1 MQYWEYTYKAVAARF
16 ARTSVSDIMQY
27 WEYTYKAVAAGFART
42 SVGDYHRLLDIT
54 EHFKMIPA
62 P

>member
-1 MQYWEYTYKAVAARF
+1 MQYWEYTYKAVAAR
-16 ARTSVSDIMQY
+16 
-27 WEYTYKAVAAGFART
+27 FART

>member
-1 MQYWEYTYKAVAARF
+1 MQYWEYTYKAVAAR
-16 ARTSVSDIMQY
+16 
-27 WEYTYKAVAAGFART
+27 FART

-54 EHFKMIPA
+54 EHFKMIPV